1 MVATSHKGLQ
11 DTPTLDVVQNLQR
24 LCVLVLQP
32 LRDAIGRPVY
42 INSGYRS
49 KRLNARV
56 GGVPNSYHLRGLAA
70 DIHVDNDEHAKVL
83 FDILKQNKWVDLVI
97 REWKTATTPNPPS
110 VARSALPLSERQR
123 GKNGGFAPICGAAA
137 IPMAAL
143 KTSVAPVAFPKEG
156 TTCWLHVQ
164 TRTDGRQRR
173 RAIW

>member
-1 MVATSHKGLQ
+1 MGMKLSKNFTLEEMVATSHRKLQ
-11 DTPTLDVVQNLQR
+11 DTPTLEVVQNLQK

-83 FDILKQNKWVDLVI
+83 FDILRQNKYVDLVLK
-97 REWKTATTPNPPS
+97 E
-110 VARSALPLSERQR
+110 AR
-123 GKNGGFAPICGAAA
+123 
-137 IPMAAL
+137 
-143 KTSVAPVAFPKEG
+143 
-156 TTCWLHVQ
+156 WLHVQ

-173 RAIW
+173 RAVW

>member
-1 MVATSHKGLQ
+1 MLRRRHLSLPPLAPPPRKRGPRGVPQARKNSQTLKFLIKNDMRLSKNFTLEEMMATSHGKLQ
-11 DTPTLDVVQNLQR
+11 DMPTGEVILNLTF
-24 LCVLVLQP
+24 LCARVLQP

-83 FDILKQNKWVDLVI
+83 FDILRQNKWVDMLI
-97 REWKTATTPNPPS
+97 M
-110 VARSALPLSERQR
+110 ERKGSSR
-123 GKNGGFAPICGAAA
+123 
-137 IPMAAL
+137 
-143 KTSVAPVAFPKEG
+143 
-156 TTCWLHVQ
+156 WLHVQ

-173 RAIW
+173 RAVW

>member
-1 MVATSHKGLQ
+1 MATSHKGLQ
-11 DTPTLDVVQNLQR
+11 DTPTLEVVQNLQK

-83 FDILKQNKWVDLVI
+83 FDILKQNKYVDLVLK
-97 REWKTATTPNPPS
+97 E
-110 VARSALPLSERQR
+110 AR
-123 GKNGGFAPICGAAA
+123 
-137 IPMAAL
+137 
-143 KTSVAPVAFPKEG
+143 
-156 TTCWLHVQ
+156 WLHVQ

-173 RAIW
+173 RAVW